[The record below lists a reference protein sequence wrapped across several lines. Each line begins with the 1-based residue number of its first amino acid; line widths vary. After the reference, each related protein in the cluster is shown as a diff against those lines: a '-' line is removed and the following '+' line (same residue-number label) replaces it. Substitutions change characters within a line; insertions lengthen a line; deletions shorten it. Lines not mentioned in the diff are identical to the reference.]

1 MLDLICHNRPCRP
14 GKPRQ
19 HCGVITGPGPH
30 LEDLLPLLHI
40 ERRKINCVKNGL
52 PVVDSPFR
60 CKTHDDVLV
69 VIAPGKY
76 FPRSGT

>member
-1 MLDLICHNRPCRP
+1 M
-14 GKPRQ
+14 
-19 HCGVITGPGPH
+19 
-30 LEDLLPLLHI
+30 EDLLPLLHI

-69 VIAPGKY
+69 EEHRVVCGSLDVIAPGKY